1 MIRIAIL
8 TTLISFAQQQ
18 VFGQKLDFKV
28 IDYASDRPLDN
39 VEVFSHE
46 EHNKVSFT
54 DKQGLV
60 NFDVDHTDTLVFF
73 KQGYVPLYIQVHR
86 VNFDHSHALV
96 LQMKASNSAH
106 ARTPSHAFDDLT
118 KSKYHFVHDSLDN
131 SSMQITHF
139 ELPEITAT
147 RSSSDKSF
155 HIAQVGLDKK
165 SSSRNSAYKAKED

>member
-8 TTLISFAQQQ
+8 TTLISFAHQS
-18 VFGQKLDFKV
+18 FSQKLDFKV
-28 IDYASDRPLDN
+28 LDYASEVPLGN

-73 KQGYVPLYIQVHR
+73 KQGYSPLYIQVHR

-96 LQMKASNSAH
+96 LKMKSSSIDH
-106 ARTPSHAFDDLT
+106 PRTSSMAFDDLT
-118 KSKYHFVHDSLDN
+118 KSKYTFVHDSLDN
-131 SSMQITHF
+131 SSLQVTHF
-139 ELPEITAT
+139 ELPGASGV
-147 RSSSDKSF
+147 RGSSDKSF
-155 HIAQVGLDKK
+155 HIAQIGLDKK
-165 SSSRNSAYKAKED
+165 TATRGSAYKPKED